1 MENLNPKRIANILAL
16 TPMQEGML
24 FHYLQNSQSELY
36 FEQLSLEI
44 SGEID
49 VRHFE
54 KAWNAVI
61 ETNEMLRVVF
71 RWEKVDNPVQLVLKE
86 HKFQP
91 RYTDLSGTDAGERK
105 ERLEEVKRKDAQE
118 KFDLNEVPF
127 RVTLCKI
134 EKDKYVIIISNHHI
148 LYDGWSTGIILKE
161 LFKVYHEL
169 RHNRRSRKLLVKPP
183 FKEFVGWAQSQ
194 DRNKQEQ
201 FWREYLAGVETP
213 TELPMKRRI
222 EETSGAEDYSI
233 ILEED
238 LKNKLDAFVK
248 NNRVTLASVFY
259 TAWGILLQKYCGSED
274 VIFGT
279 TVSGRSADIKGIEDM
294 VGLFINTIP
303 LRVQAAFGV
312 KIIDLIPAIK
322 NLLRKR
328 EEFENT
334 PPVDIRSYSQME
346 GSGSLFDT
354 IVAIENYPLDNRL
367 IPEGEGNLLSIHS
380 YSMVET
386 THYDLTVGIML
397 FNEIEV
403 KFSYKRELFEKE
415 PIENLV
421 RHFKGIIQK
430 VIENPETELSQLE
443 IISSEEKNRILY
455 DFNNTAAE
463 YPTDKTI
470 HQLFAEQVEKSPD
483 RIAVFG
489 GRVGHV
495 RPVSL
500 SYRQLNGQSGR
511 LAGLL
516 IEKGVLLDDIVGIMV
531 ERSIE
536 MVIGIFGIL
545 KAGGAYMPIDPDYPQ
560 ERIDYMLKDS
570 GAKLLVITND
580 KEGEKVGRW
589 EGKKVLLEEISQS
602 PKGSSYPLTFLP
614 SYLLS
619 SSNLAYIIYTS
630 GSTGKPKGV
639 MVGHGSVVN
648 LLFAMQDE
656 YPFTPADTYLL
667 KTSFIFDVSVSELFG
682 WIMGKGRLAI
692 LEKNG
697 EKDPQVISEWIE
709 WHHVTHINFVPSMF
723 NAFANQLD
731 SKNINRLSSL
741 KYIFLA
747 GEALLPE
754 FVEKFR
760 SLNATIRLENIY
772 GPTESSVYSSK
783 YSLAGWS
790 GSGNLPIGRPMPN
803 IRLYIFDKYNR
814 LQPPGIVGELTI
826 AGVGLARGY
835 LNRPELSAE
844 KFVIGQSSLVN
855 SKNLTN
861 DRFYKT
867 GDLTRWLDDGNIEFL
882 GRIDQQVKIRGFR
895 VELGEIENLLLKQD
909 RIKDT
914 VIVLKGNETGDKNLV
929 AYFVSDI
936 GLSDTELREY
946 LLKDLPEYMIP
957 AYFLRLD
964 KIPLTPSGKVDRR
977 ALPGPKVKEIAA
989 YVAPRNE
996 IEMKLVEIWAGI
1008 LGKDISLNRIGI
1020 DDNFFR
1026 LGGHSL
1032 KATSLASRI
1041 HKVFNV
1047 KIPLV
1052 EIFKYPTIRGLFDY
1066 INEALGEQYVS
1077 IEPVEEKE
1085 YYLLSSAQ
1093 KRLYFLQQMDNA
1105 GTAYNISAAWV
1116 LEGIINKPLLEKSL
1130 AKLIL
1135 RHESFR
1141 TSFVIINEEPVQRIH
1156 EHVAFEIDK
1165 SFAELFQKR
1174 LPEEW
1179 RPPEAPP
1186 GGGTLKEFIRPFDL
1200 SQAPLLRVG
1209 LIEIEK
1215 DRHIF
1220 LVDMHHIISDG
1231 MSIEILAGEFSAL
1244 LAGLE
1249 LPEIGFR
1256 YKDYTAWQCGE
1267 KKSKNFREQ
1276 ENYWLKEFADE
1287 IPVLDLPTDFG
1298 RPMIQSFAGDYI
1310 NFGLSREITGSIKAL
1325 SLETGTTL
1333 YMVLLT
1339 LYTIFLAKISSREDI
1354 VIGTP
1359 AAGRRHI
1366 DLEKIIGMFVNTLAL
1381 RNYPSGE
1388 KNFTDFLGEIKERTL
1403 KGFENQEYQYEDL
1416 VEQIPVNRDASRNP
1430 LFDTMF
1436 TLQNTTAREIV
1447 IPGLKLTPYRQ
1458 ENKTSKFDFSLIV
1471 VEVEEKLQL
1480 TFEYCTKLFKR
1491 ETIEKFI
1498 VYFVNIIRGVVENR
1512 RQRISDL
1519 EIITEEEKRRILFG
1533 FNDTERE
1540 YPKDKTIH
1548 RLFQVQVG
1556 KTPDRIA
1563 LVGVANSVGQVGLV
1577 RPVSVSYLQLNIQ
1590 SNRLAGLLIKK
1601 GVLADSIVG
1610 IMMERSIEMI
1620 IGIMGILKSGGAYL
1634 PIAPDYP
1641 QERIEYMVKDSGAKL
1656 LVSTNDK
1663 ESEKVRR
1670 WEGEKVLL
1678 EYVIHDSNHLSFHHS
1693 SFIIHH
1699 SSHHLAYIIYTSGS
1713 TGKPKGVLVEH
1724 RSLVNLCRWHNTFY
1738 SITSR
1743 DRATKYAG
1751 FGFDASV
1758 WEIFPYLVAG
1768 ASLYIVPEKIILDIR
1783 ALNGYYERNHITIA
1797 FLPTQVCEQFIAL
1810 DNTSLRVLL
1819 TGGDKLR
1826 HYIKQNY
1833 LLYNNYGPTEN
1844 TVVTTSFLVM
1854 EESHNIPI
1862 GKPVFNNRIYIM
1874 DRYRRLQPIGVPSEL
1889 FIDGDGVARGYLNQ
1903 PQLTAEK
1910 FIDFHHSIL
1919 YCTGDLARWLLDG
1932 TIEFLGRIDQ
1942 QVKIRGFRVELGEIE
1957 NRLSR
1962 HLAIKEAVVLMQKEE
1977 SGDNYIC
1984 AYMVADREYAI
1995 SELREFLSKELP
2007 DYMIPLYFIQLEKM
2021 PLTPNGKI
2029 NRKALPKPGLKAGE
2043 NYIAPRDEIEKKL
2056 VGLWAEILGSDALH
2070 ASQLQTSLGID
2081 DNFFQVGGHSLKA
2094 TSLVAR
2100 IHKIFNVKIP
2110 LTEIFKR
2117 PTISQLA
2124 EYIKGM
2130 NRDLHIPIEPAEEK
2144 EYYPLSP
2151 AQKRLYILHQ
2161 LVAGN
2166 TSYNMP
2172 YLISPVGNIGKERL
2186 EVVFKTLIAR
2196 HESLRTSFETINQE
2210 PVQRIHKEIDFTIRH
2225 SNLSE
2230 VDTEQIIANFTIP
2243 FNLDR
2248 APLLRAHLL
2257 TLEPE
2262 PNRQILFIDMHHI
2275 ITDGTSQGILEKEF
2289 TALCSGEQL
2298 PTLPLQYKDYSEWYH
2313 GVARQEAVKRQEGHW
2328 LKEFSAE
2335 VPVLHLPTDYPR
2347 PIEQSIEGNAVIFS
2361 FNARETDALKAISQE
2376 NETTLYMTLLALF
2389 SILLAKLSGQ
2399 EDIIIGTPIAA
2410 RRHAD
2415 LQPIIGMFVNTLAM
2429 RNYPSGE
2436 KSFKNYLKEVKQRT
2450 LETYENQEYPFEE
2463 LVEHVSVNRDTGRNP
2478 IFDVMFNMLNQGD
2491 DRNDKTQIIGPDA
2504 HEHRKRTSKF
2514 DMNWTAAEVGDEVL
2528 IDLEYCTKLF
2538 KPASID
2544 RFTGYFKNIAHTLS
2558 GETGL
2563 KIADIEI
2570 MGEKEKE
2577 EVLRLSW
2584 GVEWFYEGLETIHGL
2599 FAEQVERT
2607 PDNIVV
2613 VGPSLTA
2620 RQESPLQITYQEL
2633 NKKTDL
2639 LARLLRIKGI
2649 GRDTIV
2655 GLMVE
2660 RSIEMITC
2668 ILAIMKAGGAYLPID
2683 PEYPQERIDFM
2694 LQDSHAVLV
2703 LTGHELSE
2711 SVDTMSAVP
2720 SISSVSSDPL
2730 VSKNSDLLYM
2740 IYTSGSTGKPKG
2752 VMLEHRNLVNLF
2764 KFQSKYTNLDCSR
2777 ILQFTTISFDVSFQE
2792 IFSAFLSGGQLFL
2805 VNKETRTDIPEL
2817 FKLIDKNR
2825 IKTVFL
2831 PISFLKVIFKEEEYI
2846 KQIPLCIRHIVVAGE
2861 QVVISNNFSK
2871 YLREREV
2878 YLHNHYG
2885 PSETHVVTT
2894 LTIDPGG
2901 DIPELPSIGK
2911 PILNTGIYIMDKSNH
2926 LLPVG
2931 AAGELWIGGVQV
2943 GRGYLNRPELTA
2955 EKFNRF
2961 YKSYRSYILYKTGD
2975 LARWLNDGNIEFLG
2989 RFDHQVK
2996 IRGFR
3001 VELGEIGARLVNHQ
3015 DIKEAVVI
3023 PKTGKNGDRYLC
3035 AYIVSSREFPV
3046 SELRAFLVKYLPDYM
3061 IPSYFVQLEKIPLT
3075 PNGKIDRRALPE
3087 TELKVGDNYTA
3098 PRNEIEKKLVEIWS
3112 EVLGRDELHASQS
3125 QTSLG
3130 IDDNFFQMGG
3140 HSLKATILAAKI
3152 HKVLNIKI
3160 PLGEIFKRPSIRGLS
3175 DYIDDATGEKYIR
3188 IEPLEKKEY
3197 YPLSSAQKRLYFLQV
3212 MEEVGTGYN
3221 LPHVIKLE
3229 GKIDAEK
3236 LEDTFVKLIQRHES
3250 FRTTFLMVEE
3260 EPVQRIHD
3268 HAPFEIEFGR
3278 GDPLWSPDKREEKQ
3292 IIMNFIRPFDLSKA
3306 PLLRVGLLKI
3316 AEEESLLMV
3325 DMHHIISD
3333 GTSMGVLVKEFM
3345 TLYEGRALT
3354 HPQLHYKDYAH
3365 WETHRQDEI
3374 TQQEAYWLSEFG
3386 EFKDEVPVLDLP
3398 LDDVRPKVK
3407 SFAGSALSFDL
3418 DGNETR
3424 ALNTMVLQRGG
3435 TLYMVL
3441 LAVYN
3446 IFLAKLS
3453 NQEVFVVGTP
3463 TAGRTHADLEQAI
3476 GMFVNTLVLKNAPAH
3491 EKSFHSFLEEVKE
3504 NTINAFA
3511 NQDYQYEDLVE
3522 KVMRHRDTG
3531 RNPLFDTMFILQN
3544 MDIPT
3549 MEIPGLKLG
3558 PYPYESNT
3566 AKFDLTLI
3574 CTEIDEHISCTL
3586 EYSTRLFKR
3595 ETIHRFINYHRNII
3609 STVLENPRIR
3619 IAEIDMLPEE
3629 EKRRLVMEF
3638 NDTAKEYPGNKTIYR
3653 LFEEQAE
3660 KLPDHAALIF
3670 KNKVVTYRHFNVGAD
3685 RMANYLRS
3693 EKGIREGDR
3702 GVVLMDRSIELIISL
3717 MGVMKSGGAY
3727 VPLDAKL
3734 PPERLRVVFNDAS
3747 IGIAV
3752 SLQKYL
3758 EKLTGLKSQCKTFH
3772 SILCMDVPNVATA
3785 IDNYPAAGPGAGDA
3799 RNTAYVMY
3807 TSGSSGIPK
3816 GVLVEHRTIVNTL
3829 WWRKNFYGYNPD
3841 SVSLQNPP
3849 YFFDSSVTDIFTP
3862 LLGGARLV
3870 LIEEKERLDLAA
3882 IKKIITIHKV
3892 THFIAVPAFYNVLLE
3907 EIGAELACLKMICVA
3922 GEYFPD
3928 ELVKKHFKKLPR
3940 VRITNEY
3947 GPTENSVNTTIY
3959 ELNLD
3964 SPRAYIGK
3972 PIDNVTVY
3980 VLDRNLSSCPIG
3992 VTGELCLAGS
4002 SLAVGYLNRPELT
4015 NDRFISKSFSGGP
4028 GGRFYKKAP
4037 LVIYKTGDMG
4047 RWLPDGNLEFI
4058 GRLDSQVKIRGI
4070 RIETGEIEN
4079 HLLRHNNI
4087 KEAVVLAREGAGGEK
4102 FLCAYIVPS
4111 VDGNRKP
4118 GFGDDLREYLSA
4130 KLPDYTIPSYFIVIA
4145 AIPLM
4150 ANGKINR
4157 DALPP
4162 LPAIGFS
4169 REDSQFSIAPRNENE
4184 EKLAGIWSEVLGI
4197 EKVQIGIDENFFELG
4212 GYSLRATIVASRIHK
4227 VFNVKIPLAEIFM
4240 SPTIRG
4246 LAKYIT
4252 GAGEQMYAAIEPVE
4266 KREYY
4271 PLSASQKRLYLLY
4284 RMDPNNVSYNMPQE
4298 IRFPGEINIERLQR
4312 VFKVLIDRHE
4322 SLRTSFE
4329 MVDEEPVQRI
4339 HDHAPFEIEI
4349 LGVRG
4354 QGPGVSRGDSAWLPF
4369 IRPFD
4374 LSKAPLI
4381 RVGII
4386 KEENGEHILLVDLHH
4401 IITDGTS
4408 QVILHGEFDKL
4419 RREQGA
4425 DLPALRL
4432 QYKDY
4437 SQWQNNEQQQAL
4449 VKNKEPYWLREFG
4462 DELPVLNLPIDY
4474 ARPFI
4479 QSFEGNTV
4487 VFTLTVEENRILRR
4501 LSRDANVTLFMVIL
4515 AVFNVL
4521 LSKLSGQEDI
4531 IVGTPV
4537 MGRRH
4542 ADLERIIG
4550 MFINTLPLRNKPAGG
4565 MKLKAFLNEL
4575 KGRTLEAYENQ
4586 EYPFEELVEKV
4597 SVKRDTGRNPVFD
4610 VMFNLLNQEG
4620 YLGDIPVEAEMHEY
4634 KHKKGTS
4641 KFDLMLTAVDL
4652 DERLLLVFEY
4662 CSRLFEPVTI
4672 ERFIAYFK
4680 RLLYWL
4686 QVSPDPGL
4694 SELEIITEEE
4704 KQKILYEFNDIKTAY
4719 STDKT
4724 IHQLFAE
4731 QVEKKPDHIALVGAG
4746 LRVCPISVR
4755 HVGPVGQVSLSYSE
4769 LNQQS
4774 DRLAGLLIKKGV
4786 LVDSIVGIMM
4796 DRTIDLIIGILGI
4809 LKAGG
4814 AYLPIDSEYPVE
4826 RKRYMIE
4833 DGEVRHLLVSND
4845 IVDIGSEI
4853 INQLEVIDLRQEEIY
4868 RKKNVNLD
4876 HIGNGSNLVYVIYTS
4891 GTTGKPKG
4899 VMLEHRTL
4907 VNLIH
4912 YQYEKTN
4919 IDFNRVLQFTTISFD
4934 VSAQEIFSAFLW
4946 GGQLYLVNNETRIDI
4961 PRLFKLIEKNEIK
4974 TVFLPVSFLKVIF
4987 KEEEYINLIPRCIRH
5002 ITTAGEQ
5009 VVISNNFKNYL
5020 REGKVYLHNH
5030 YGPAE
5035 AHVVTTLTIDP
5046 AGDIAELPSIGK
5058 PVMNT
5063 RIYIV
5068 DKSGH
5073 LLPPGVVGE
5082 IWIGGVQ
5089 VGRGYLNRPELTAEK
5104 FIMIRS
5110 DWSELSDSSDRF
5122 YKTGDLARWLNDG
5135 PLAGGAA
5142 KGTIEFLGRIDQQV
5156 KIRGFRIELAEIENR
5171 LKEHPVIKEAV
5182 VIDRKDNER
5191 KYLCAYIVV
5200 GQTLEKGMVPVQQ
5213 LKEYLEAKLPSYMV
5227 PACFVEID
5235 KIPLKANGKIDRDML
5250 PAPMESDFRDS
5261 GAYQAPGTDIQ
5272 RTIAVIWEEVLGR
5285 EKIGIRDNFFDM
5297 GGNSLDFVRV
5307 SNKLKEKLGQDIPVV
5322 TLFTYPTISS
5332 LEHYLSS
5339 VELPVTSSLIPG
5351 NFVMLNGS
5359 PQSQGNIFF
5368 IHEVLGD
5375 VGAYMKFCKQLGT
5388 HYNCWGVEAEKL
5400 RNYVPRNE
5408 PIEEI
5413 SARYISQMKEI
5424 QPRGPYLLATWSWGG
5439 HLGLEMALQLERI
5452 GETLSL
5458 LAFFDCLGPYYAED
5472 RTPQEFTL
5480 ETEKNFLRDFF
5491 ITTRNEAELE
5501 KINDIE
5507 QLWIMAVEIL
5517 SGNAVLVEQLR
5528 QLMIE
5533 NALALPDYDYLSSEE
5548 LIQYLNLN
5556 RTHFNASARYIP
5568 AGKINTPIHY
5578 FAANQNTGRVESW
5591 KDYCHTPIIYYEING
5606 DHHSIF
5612 RNKEQIAEFALL
5624 FNEVLAKELR

>member
-1 MENLNPKRIANILAL
+1 MKNLNPKRIANILAL
-16 TPMQEGML
+16 TPVQEGML
-24 FHYLQNSQSELY
+24 FHYLQDPQGELY

-44 SGEID
+44 PGEIN
-49 VRHFE
+49 VQHFK
-54 KAWNAVI
+54 KAWNVVI
-61 ETNEMLRVVF
+61 ETNEMLRTVF
-71 RWEKVDNPVQLVLKE
+71 RWEKLEKPSQIILK
-86 HKFQP
+86 KQP
-91 RYTDLSGTDAGERK
+91 FEISFHDLSDMDIDRK
-105 ERLEEVKRKDAQE
+105 KAALAEIKTKDRNE
-118 KFDLNEVPF
+118 GFDLTRVPF
-127 RVTLCKI
+127 RVILCKQD
-134 EKDKYVIIISNHHI
+134 EAQYEMVISNHHI
-148 LYDGWSTGIILKE
+148 LYDGWSNGIILREFFKAYHTLLKKE
-161 LFKVYHEL
+161 QSFKL
-169 RHNRRSRKLLVKPP
+169 PAKTS
-183 FKEFVGWAQSQ
+183 FKEYIKWFQSR
-194 DRNKQEQ
+194 DRKAQEQ
-201 FWREYLAGVETP
+201 FWRDYLSDFETLA
-213 TELPMKRRI
+213 ELPIKRRI
-222 EETSGAEDYSI
+222 EETTKVDDCSI

-238 LKNKLDAFVK
+238 LKTKLDAFVK
-248 NNRVTLASVFY
+248 DNRVTLATVFY

-303 LRVQAAFGV
+303 LRIQSTPGA
-312 KIIDLIPAIK
+312 KIIDVIPGIE

-334 PPVDIRSYSQME
+334 PLVDIQSYSSL
-346 GSGSLFDT
+346 GGGGSLFDT
-354 IVAIENYPLDNRL
+354 IVAIENYPLDDVVCRDVARNV
-367 IPEGEGNLLSIHS
+367 STVQS
-380 YSMVET
+380 YSMIES

-397 FNEIEV
+397 FNEIKI
-403 KFSYKRELFEKE
+403 KFSFKPGLFDKE
-415 PIENLV
+415 TIENLAG
-421 RHFKGIIQK
+421 HFKGIIQII
-430 VIENPETELSQLE
+430 IENPETKLSQLE
-443 IISSEEKNRILY
+443 IMSIEEKNRVLY

-463 YPTDKTI
+463 YPADKTI

-483 RIAVFG
+483 RIAVIG
-489 GRVGHV
+489 STAVETLRAT
-495 RPVSL
+495 SL
-500 SYRQLNGQSGR
+500 QIQITYRQLNEQSGR

-516 IEKGVLLDDIVGIMV
+516 LEKGVLPDSIVAIMMA
-531 ERSIE
+531 RSIE

-545 KAGGAYMPIDPDYPQ
+545 KSGGAYLPIDPEYPE
-560 ERIDYMLKDS
+560 ERKQYMLKDS
-570 GAKLLVITND
+570 GAKLLAVANELEG
-580 KEGEKVGRW
+580 KKVRRWEGEKVVLESILYDSNHLKGRPRR
-589 EGKKVLLEEISQS
+589 GLHH
-602 PKGSSYPLTFLP
+602 SSFIIHH
-614 SYLLS
+614 
-619 SSNLAYIIYTS
+619 SNLAYIIYTS

-639 MVGHGSVVN
+639 MIEQRSAVN
-648 LLFAMQDE
+648 LLYALQRQ
-656 YPFTPADTYLL
+656 YPFTGSDVYLL
-667 KTSFIFDVSVSELFG
+667 KTSYTFDVSVTELFG
-682 WIMGKGRLAI
+682 WTMGGGRLAI

-697 EKDPQVISEWIE
+697 EKDPLVISGWIQ

-731 SKNINRLSSL
+731 SKNINRLSGL

-754 FVEKFR
+754 FVKKFHG
-760 SLNATIRLENIY
+760 LDATIRLENIY
-772 GPTESSVYSSK
+772 GPTESTVYSSK

-790 GSGNLPIGRPMPN
+790 GSGNIPIGRPMPN

-814 LQPPGIVGELTI
+814 LQPPGIAGELTI
-826 AGVGLARGY
+826 AGVGVARGY
-835 LNRPELSAE
+835 LNRPELTAE
-844 KFVIGQSSLVN
+844 KFTSFPHFLTSSLP
-855 SKNLTN
+855 
-861 DRFYKT
+861 RFPLYRT
-867 GDLTRWLDDGNIEFL
+867 GDLARWLSDGNIEFL
-882 GRIDQQVKIRGFR
+882 GRIDHQVKIRGYR

-909 RIKDT
+909 RVKDT
-914 VIVLKGNETGDKNLV
+914 VVVLKEDETGDKNLA

-957 AYFLRLD
+957 AYFVRLD

-977 ALPGPKVKEIAA
+977 ALPGPKVKETAA
-989 YVAPRNE
+989 YVAPRDE

-1008 LGKDISLNRIGI
+1008 LGRDITLNRVGI

-1047 KIPLV
+1047 KIPLA
-1052 EIFKYPTIRGLFDY
+1052 EIFKYPTIRGLFGY
-1066 INEALGEQYVS
+1066 ITEALGEQYVS
-1077 IEPVEEKE
+1077 IEPVEERE

-1093 KRLYFLQQMDNA
+1093 KRLYFLQQMEAA

-1116 LEGIINKPLLEKSL
+1116 LEGIIDKPLLEQVI
-1130 AKLIL
+1130 AKLIQ
-1135 RHESFR
+1135 RHESLR
-1141 TSFVIINEEPVQRIH
+1141 TSFIIIGEEPVQRIH
-1156 EHVAFEIDK
+1156 SQLEFEIDK
-1165 SFAELFQKR
+1165 SCAELFQKR
-1174 LPEEW
+1174 LPE
-1179 RPPEAPP
+1179 
-1186 GGGTLKEFIRPFDL
+1186 GGNLKEFIRPFDL

-1231 MSIEILAGEFSAL
+1231 MSIEILVGEFSAL
-1244 LAGLE
+1244 LTGLE
-1249 LPEIGFR
+1249 LPAIGFR
-1256 YKDYTAWQCGE
+1256 YKDFAAWQCGD
-1267 KKSKNFREQ
+1267 KKSKNSREQ
-1276 ENYWLKEFADE
+1276 ENYWLKEFADD

-1298 RPMIQSFAGDYI
+1298 RPLIQRFAGDYI
-1310 NFGLSREITGSIKAL
+1310 NFELSREITGSIKAL

-1333 YMVLLT
+1333 YMVLLA

-1359 AAGRRHI
+1359 VAGRRHI

-1381 RNYPSGE
+1381 RNYPLGE
-1388 KNFTDFLGEIKERTL
+1388 KKFTDFLGEIKERTL

-1416 VEQIPVNRDASRNP
+1416 VEQIAVNRDAGRNP

-1458 ENKTSKFDFSLIV
+1458 ENNTSKFDFSLIA
-1471 VEVEEKLQL
+1471 VEVEEELQL
-1480 TFEYCTKLFKR
+1480 AFEYCTKLFKR
-1491 ETIEKFI
+1491 ETIERFI
-1498 VYFVNIIRGVVENR
+1498 VYFINIIRGVVENR
-1512 RQRISDL
+1512 QQRISDF
-1519 EIITEEEKRRILFG
+1519 EIITEEEKKRILFD
-1533 FNDTERE
+1533 FNDTETA

-1548 RLFQVQVG
+1548 QLFEEQAE
-1556 KTPDRIA
+1556 KAPDRIA
-1563 LVGVANSVGQVGLV
+1563 LSGE
-1577 RPVSVSYLQLNIQ
+1577 PVNLTYRQLNIQ
-1590 SNRLAGLLIKK
+1590 SNRLAGLLIEK
-1601 GVLADSIVG
+1601 GVQADNIVG

-1620 IGIMGILKSGGAYL
+1620 IGIIGILKSGGAYL
-1634 PIAPDYP
+1634 SIDPDYP
-1641 QERIEYMVKDSGAKL
+1641 QKRIDYMLKDSAAKIL
-1656 LVSTNDK
+1656 LTATQCVFN
-1663 ESEKVRR
+1663 
-1670 WEGEKVLL
+1670 
-1678 EYVIHDSNHLSFHHS
+1678 FHHS

-1699 SSHHLAYIIYTSGS
+1699 SIHSTSNLAYLIYTSGS
-1713 TGKPKGVLVEH
+1713 TGEPKGVMVIHRNVVRLVK
-1724 RSLVNLCRWHNTFY
+1724 NTNYVEFAPGD
-1738 SITSR
+1738 SILQTG
-1743 DRATKYAG
+1743 AME
-1751 FGFDASV
+1751 FDASTFEIWGALLNGLKLHLV
-1758 WEIFPYLVAG
+1758 NKETILTPGKLKVSIREYDISTMWMTSPLFNQMLLEDIEIFAGLKNLLVG
-1768 ASLYIVPEKIILDIR
+1768 GDVLYPPHISLLRGRYPQLKII
-1783 ALNGYYERNHITIA
+1783 NG
-1797 FLPTQVCEQFIAL
+1797 
-1810 DNTSLRVLL
+1810 
-1819 TGGDKLR
+1819 
-1826 HYIKQNY
+1826 
-1833 LLYNNYGPTEN
+1833 YGPTEN
-1844 TVVTTSFLVM
+1844 TTFSTTFLVHR
-1854 EESHNIPI
+1854 EYTGNIPI
-1862 GKPVFNNRIYIM
+1862 GKPIANSTAYIV
-1874 DRYRRLQPIGVPSEL
+1874 DKYIRLQPVGVPGEL
-1889 FIDGDGVARGYLNQ
+1889 VVGGDGIAGGYLND
-1903 PQLTAEK
+1903 PELTAEK
-1910 FIDFHHSIL
+1910 FGPQITLITQINKSFGKSRNPFSKGFLAAGGIL
-1919 YCTGDLARWLLDG
+1919 YKTGDTARWLPDG
-1932 TIEFLGRIDQ
+1932 NIEFLGRIDQ

-1957 NRLSR
+1957 NRLLK
-1962 HLAIKEAVVLMQKEE
+1962 HKDIKESVVIAKAE
-1977 SGDNYIC
+1977 SGTEKVHIGAYI
-1984 AYMVADREYAI
+1984 VSDREI
-1995 SELREFLSKELP
+1995 ETQELREYLAGQLP
-2007 DYMIPLYFIQLEKM
+2007 GYMIPSYFVRLDKV
-2021 PLTPNGKI
+2021 PLTSTGKI
-2029 NRKALPKPGLKAGE
+2029 DRKTLPVPLFAPGKESGR
-2043 NYIAPRDEIEKKL
+2043 PRNEIEKKL
-2056 VGLWAEILGSDALH
+2056 VGLWSEILGRDALH
-2070 ASQLQTSLGID
+2070 ASQLQTSIGIS

-2110 LTEIFKR
+2110 LAEIFKR
-2117 PTISQLA
+2117 PTIGRLA

-2130 NRDLHIPIEPAEEK
+2130 IRDLHIPIEPAEEK

-2172 YLISPVGNIGKERL
+2172 YLISPAGNTGKERL
-2186 EVVFKTLIAR
+2186 EAVLKTLIAR

-2210 PVQRIHKEIDFTIRH
+2210 PVQRIHKEVDFTIHH

-2262 PNRQILFIDMHHI
+2262 PSRQILFIDMHHI

-2289 TALCSGEQL
+2289 IALCTGEQL

-2313 GVARQEAVKRQEGHW
+2313 GAARQEAVKQQESHW
-2328 LKEFSAE
+2328 LKEFCDE
-2335 VPVLHLPTDYPR
+2335 LPVLHLPTDYPR

-2361 FNARETDALKAISQE
+2361 FNAREAGLLKAISQE

-2415 LQPIIGMFVNTLAM
+2415 LQSIIGMFVNTLAM

-2450 LETYENQEYPFEE
+2450 LEAYENQEYPFEE
-2463 LVEHVSVNRDTGRNP
+2463 LVERVSVNRDTGRNP
-2478 IFDVMFNMLNQGD
+2478 VFDVMFNMLNQGD
-2491 DRNDKTQIIGPDA
+2491 DRGDKTQLIGLDSY
-2504 HEHRKRTSKF
+2504 EHRKRTSKF
-2514 DMNWTAAEVGDEVL
+2514 DMNWTAAEVGDEIR
-2528 IDLEYCTKLF
+2528 IDIEYCTKLF
-2538 KPASID
+2538 KPTSID
-2544 RFTGYFKNIAHTLS
+2544 RFTGYFKNIAQPLA

-2570 MGEKEKE
+2570 LGEKEKE
-2577 EVLRLSW
+2577 EILRLSW
-2584 GVEWFYEGLETIHGL
+2584 GVEWSNEEFETIHGL

-2607 PDNIVV
+2607 PDHIALVGAPALS
-2613 VGPSLTA
+2613 VGPVSLSY
-2620 RQESPLQITYQEL
+2620 RQLNEQSDRLAEL
-2633 NKKTDL
+2633 LIEKGV
-2639 LARLLRIKGI
+2639 LADNII
-2649 GRDTIV
+2649 SI
-2655 GLMVE
+2655 MME
-2660 RSIEMITC
+2660 RCIEMIIG
-2668 ILAIMKAGGAYLPID
+2668 ILGILKSGGAYLPID
-2683 PEYPQERIDFM
+2683 PEYPQERIDYM
-2694 LQDSHAVLV
+2694 LKDSGAQIIVGDRHACPTKLNCQLSIVNCELLMSVPRAPFHHSSFIAHHSNHLV
-2703 LTGHELSE
+2703 YL
-2711 SVDTMSAVP
+2711 
-2720 SISSVSSDPL
+2720 
-2730 VSKNSDLLYM
+2730 

-2846 KQIPLCIRHIVVAGE
+2846 KQIPLCIRHIVTAGE
-2861 QVVISNNFSK
+2861 QLVISNNFSR

-2911 PILNTGIYIMDKSNH
+2911 PIRNTGIYIMDKSNH

-2955 EKFNRF
+2955 EKFIDFHHSSFDLPRIQHSN
-2961 YKSYRSYILYKTGD
+2961 LYSTGD

-3035 AYIVSSREFPV
+3035 AYIVSSREFTV
-3046 SELRAFLVKYLPDYM
+3046 SELRKYLVKYLPDYM

-3087 TELKVGDNYTA
+3087 TALNVGDNYTA
-3098 PRNEIEKKLVEIWS
+3098 PGNEIEKKLVGIWS
-3112 EVLGRDELHASQS
+3112 EVLGRDESHASQL
-3125 QTSLG
+3125 QTSIG
-3130 IDDNFFQMGG
+3130 INDNFFQLGG

-3175 DYIDDATGEKYIR
+3175 DYINDATGAKYTR

-3221 LPHVIKLE
+3221 LPHVMKLE

-3250 FRTTFLMVEE
+3250 FRTSFFMVEE

-3268 HAPFEIEFGR
+3268 HAPFEIEFSR
-3278 GDPLWSPDKREEKQ
+3278 GAPLWSP
-3292 IIMNFIRPFDLSKA
+3292 FIRPFDLSKA
-3306 PLLRVGLLKI
+3306 PLLRVALVKI
-3316 AEEESLLMV
+3316 EEEVFLLMV

-3345 TLYEGRALT
+3345 TLYEGRTLN
-3354 HPQLHYKDYAH
+3354 HPRLHYKDYAH

-3374 TQQEAYWLSEFG
+3374 TQQEAYWLNEFD

-3398 LDDVRPKVK
+3398 VDDVRPRVK

-3424 ALNTMVLQRGG
+3424 ALNTLVLQRGG

-3446 IFLAKLS
+3446 IFLAKLG
-3453 NQEVFVVGTP
+3453 NQEVFIVGTP
-3463 TAGRTHADLEQAI
+3463 TAGRTHADLEQII

-3522 KVMRHRDTG
+3522 KVMRRRDTG

-3558 PYPYESNT
+3558 PCPYESNT

-3586 EYSTRLFKR
+3586 EYSTRLFKK
-3595 ETIHRFINYHRNII
+3595 ETIRRFINYYRNII
-3609 STVLENPRIR
+3609 AAVLENPHIR

-3629 EKRRLVMEF
+3629 EKRRLLMEF

-3660 KLPDHAALIF
+3660 KVPDHAALVF
-3670 KNKVVTYRHFNVGAD
+3670 KNKVVTYRHFNEWAD
-3685 RMANYLRS
+3685 RMANYLRK
-3693 EKGIREGDR
+3693 EKGLREGDR
-3702 GVVLMDRSIELIISL
+3702 VVVLMDRSIQLIISL

-3752 SLQKYL
+3752 SIQEYL
-3758 EKLTGLKSQCKTFH
+3758 ETLTGLKSQCKTFH

-3870 LIEEKERLDLAA
+3870 LIEEKERMDLAA
-3882 IKKIITIHKV
+3882 LKKIITIHKV
-3892 THFIAVPAFYNVLLE
+3892 THFIAVPAFYHVLLE
-3907 EIGAELACLKMICVA
+3907 EIGAELACLKMICAA

-3959 ELNLD
+3959 ELTLD

-3972 PIDNVTVY
+3972 PIRNVAVY
-3980 VLDRNLSSCPIG
+3980 ILDRNMRLCPMGVGGEICLS
-3992 VTGELCLAGS
+3992 GS
-4002 SLAVGYLNRPELT
+4002 SVAVGYLNRPELT
-4015 NDRFISKSFSGGP
+4015 AEKFIDFYHSSFIIHHSNLY
-4028 GGRFYKKAP
+4028 R
-4037 LVIYKTGDMG
+4037 TGDLG

-4087 KEAVVLAREGAGGEK
+4087 KEAVVLAREGASGEK
-4102 FLCAYIVPS
+4102 FLCAYIVPA

-4118 GFGDDLREYLSA
+4118 GFGDDLKEYLSA
-4130 KLPDYTIPSYFIVIA
+4130 KLPDYMIPSYFIIID
-4145 AIPLM
+4145 AIPLLT
-4150 ANGKINR
+4150 NGKINR

-4162 LPAIGFS
+4162 LPSPGFS
-4169 REDSQFSIAPRNENE
+4169 REGSQYSIAPRNESE

-4212 GYSLRATIVASRIHK
+4212 GYSLRATIVVSRIHK
-4227 VFNVKIPLAEIFM
+4227 IFNVNIPLAEIFK

-4252 GAGEQMYAAIEPVE
+4252 GAGEQMYAAIEPAE

-4284 RMDPNNVSYNMPQE
+4284 RMDPDNVSYNMPQE
-4298 IRFPGEINIERLQR
+4298 IRFPGEINIEKLQK
-4312 VFKVLIDRHE
+4312 VFKVLINRHE

-4329 MVDEEPVQRI
+4329 MIDEEPVQRI
-4339 HDHAPFEIEI
+4339 HEDVEFKIDL
-4349 LGVRG
+4349 LG
-4354 QGPGVSRGDSAWLPF
+4354 GDSAWLPF

-4374 LSKAPLI
+4374 LAKAPLI

-4386 KEENGEHILLVDLHH
+4386 KEENGEQVLLVDLHH

-4408 QVILHGEFDKL
+4408 QVILHGEFEKL

-4449 VKNKEPYWLREFG
+4449 VKKKEPYWLREFG

-4479 QSFEGNTV
+4479 QSSEGNTV
-4487 VFTLTVEENRILRR
+4487 AFTLTVEENRGLRR
-4501 LSRDANVTLFMVIL
+4501 LARESNVTLFMVIL

-4550 MFINTLPLRNKPAGG
+4550 MFINTLPLRNKPYGG

-4575 KGRTLEAYENQ
+4575 KGRTLEAHENQ

-4597 SVKRDTGRNPVFD
+4597 SVKRDTGRNPIFD
-4610 VMFNLLNQEG
+4610 VMFNLLNREG
-4620 YLGDIPVEAEMHEY
+4620 YLGDMPVEAEMHEY

-4652 DERLLLVFEY
+4652 GERLLLVFEY

-4672 ERFIAYFK
+4672 ERFITYFK
-4680 RLLYWL
+4680 LLLYWL
-4686 QVSPDPGL
+4686 QASPDPGL

-4704 KQKILYEFNDIKTAY
+4704 KQKILYEFNDIKIAY
-4719 STDKT
+4719 PTDKT

-4731 QVEKKPDHIALVGAG
+4731 QVEKSQDRVALVGAIAVQT
-4746 LRVCPISVR
+4746 LRAT
-4755 HVGPVGQVSLSYSE
+4755 SLQIQLTYRQ
-4769 LNQQS
+4769 LNEQS
-4774 DRLAGLLIKKGV
+4774 NRLAGLLIEKSV
-4786 LVDSIVGIMM
+4786 RADSIVGIMM
-4796 DRTIDLIIGILGI
+4796 DRTIDLVIGILGI

-4814 AYLPIDSEYPVE
+4814 AYLPIDSGYPVE

-4833 DGEVRHLLVSND
+4833 DGEVRHLLVSNYSG
-4845 IVDIGSEI
+4845 DIGPGI
-4853 INQLEVIDLRQEEIY
+4853 INQLEVLDLGQEEIY

-4876 HIGNGSNLVYVIYTS
+4876 YLGSGSNLVYVIYTS

-4934 VSAQEIFSAFLW
+4934 VSAQEIFSTLLW
-4946 GGQLYLVNNETRIDI
+4946 GGQLYLVNNETRTDI
-4961 PRLFKLIEKNEIK
+4961 PRLFKLIEKNRIK
-4974 TVFLPVSFLKVIF
+4974 TVFLPISFLKVIF

-5009 VVISNNFKNYL
+5009 VVISHNFKNYL
-5020 REGKVYLHNH
+5020 REEKVYLHNH

-5046 AGDIAELPSIGK
+5046 GGDIAELPSIGK

-5063 RIYIV
+5063 AIHIV
-5068 DKSGH
+5068 DKWGH
-5073 LLPPGVVGE
+5073 LLPPGVAGE
-5082 IWIGGVQ
+5082 IRIGGVQ
-5089 VGRGYLNRPELTAEK
+5089 VGRGYLNRPELTCKK
-5104 FIMIRS
+5104 FKIINYKLKIINGSGALRA
-5110 DWSELSDSSDRF
+5110 DLNAYGDEENFHHSSF
-5122 YKTGDLARWLNDG
+5122 IIQHSNLYSTGDLARWLPDG
-5135 PLAGGAA
+5135 N
-5142 KGTIEFLGRIDQQV
+5142 IEFLGRMDQQV

-5171 LKEHPVIKEAV
+5171 LKEHPLIKEAV
-5182 VIDRKDNER
+5182 VIDRNDNER

-5200 GQTLEKGMVPVQQ
+5200 GQTLEKGMAVQQ
-5213 LKEYLEAKLPSYMV
+5213 LKEYLEAKLPAYMV

-5250 PAPMESDFRDS
+5250 PGPMELDFHTGD
-5261 GAYQAPGTDIQ
+5261 AYRAPGTDIQ
-5272 RTIAVIWEEVLGR
+5272 RTIAAIWEEVLGR

-5307 SNKLKEKLGQDIPVV
+5307 SNKLKEKLGRDIPVV

-5339 VELPVTSSLIPG
+5339 VELPVTASLIPV
-5351 NFVMLNGS
+5351 NFVLLNGS

-5400 RNYVPRNE
+5400 RNYVPKNAT
-5408 PIEEI
+5408 IEEI
-5413 SARYISQMKEI
+5413 AAKYISQMKEI
-5424 QPRGPYLLATWSWGG
+5424 QPQGPYLIATWSWGG

-5491 ITTRNEAELE
+5491 ISTGNEAELE

-5507 QLWIMAVEIL
+5507 QLWPRAVEIL
-5517 SGNAVLVEQLR
+5517 SGNAALVEQLR
-5528 QLMIE
+5528 QSMIE
-5533 NALALPDYDYLSSEE
+5533 NALALPDYDYLTGEE

-5578 FAANQNTGRVESW
+5578 FAANQNTERVESW
-5591 KDYCHTPIIYYEING
+5591 KDYCHNPVIYHEING

-5612 RNKEQIAEFALL
+5612 RNEKQIVEFARS
-5624 FNEVLAKELR
+5624 FNEVLEC